1 MSNIDEAAAMSGSA
15 GPPWGSEEPGQVLPD
30 AAFVFDGPRA
40 ALVVIDPQND
50 FLSPG
55 GAGWPVFGQ
64 SVTENNTVANLGKLF
79 EAAESSD
86 VTVAVSP
93 HYEYP
98 ADGEWRFGGPGERLL
113 NIRHMFERSGPLTVE
128 GLPGSGADF
137 LEQLKQ
143 FILNGSAVIASPH
156 KIWGPQSNDLALQLR
171 KRGVSQIVLA
181 GMAANLCVESHLRHL
196 LEEGFEV
203 AVVRDAT
210 AAPRLAIG
218 DAYLAAVTNYSFLAH
233 AVWMT
238 EEAVS
243 HIRGGA

>member
-1 MSNIDEAAAMSGSA
+1 
-15 GPPWGSEEPGQVLPD
+15 
-30 AAFVFDGPRA
+30 
-40 ALVVIDPQND
+40 
-50 FLSPG
+50 
-55 GAGWPVFGQ
+55 VFGQ
-64 SVTENNTVANLGKLF
+64 SVTENSTVANLTRLF
-79 EAAESSD
+79 EAAESSEM
-86 VTVAVSP
+86 TVAVSP
-93 HYEYP
+93 HFEYP
-98 ADGEWRFGGPGERLL
+98 ADAEWRFGGPGERLISAL
-113 NIRHMFERSGPLTVE
+113 HMFERSGPLTGE

-143 FILNGSAVIASPH
+143 FILDGSAIIASPH

-181 GMAANLCVESHLRHL
+181 GMAANLCMESHLRHL

-210 AAPRLAIG
+210 AGPRLAAG
-218 DAYLAAVTNYSFLAH
+218 DGYLAALTNYSFLAH